1 MTISCELVRDLL
13 PLYDDGVISTD
24 GKKIV
29 STHLSKCAA
38 CRAYHK
44 QVKEERIADTDFLKK
59 EAPPPAEGSKDF
71 RPLARRYKRKRIL
84 YWGAAA
90 AVSAVYAGTL
100 IYCISKLADNGD
112 KK

>member
-1 MTISCELVRDLL
+1 MTISCDLVRDLL
-13 PLYDDGVISTD
+13 PLYDDSVISQD
-24 GKKIV
+24 GHKIV
-29 STHLSKCAA
+29 SNHLTHCAA

-44 QVKEERIADTDFLKK
+44 QVKESEFAAAEYLKK
-59 EAPPPAEGSKDF
+59 ETIPTDGKKDF

-90 AVSAVYAGTL
+90 ALTAVYAGTL
-100 IYCISKLADNGD
+100 IYCISKLAENGD

>member
-13 PLYDDGVISTD
+13 PLYDDNVISED
-24 GKKIV
+24 GYKIV
-29 STHLSKCAA
+29 SVHLSRCAA

-44 QVKEERIADTDFLKK
+44 QVTEMSLADNELLKK
-59 EAPPPAEGSKDF
+59 QTPPSGERDF
-71 RPLARRYKRKRIL
+71 RPLAKRYKRKRYI

-90 AVSAVYAGTL
+90 AISAVYAGTL
-100 IYCISKLADNGD
+100 IYCISKLAENGD

>member
-13 PLYDDGVISTD
+13 PLYDDGVISHD
-24 GKKIV
+24 GHKIV
-29 STHLSKCAA
+29 STHLGRCAA

-44 QVKEERIADTDFLKK
+44 QVKESELAATEYLKK
-59 EAPPPAEGSKDF
+59 EPIPADGEKDF

-84 YWGAAA
+84 YWAAA
-90 AVSAVYAGTL
+90 AALTAVYAGTL

>member
-13 PLYDDGVISTD
+13 PLYDDDVISED

-29 STHLSKCAA
+29 SVHLSRCPA

-44 QVKEERIADTDFLKK
+44 QVKEGDIAAAEILKK
-59 EAPPPAEGSKDF
+59 ETPPDAGAKDF

>member
-24 GKKIV
+24 GNKIV
-29 STHLSKCAA
+29 SVHLSKCAA

-44 QVKEERIADTDFLKK
+44 QVKEEGIADTEFLKK
-59 EAPPPAEGSKDF
+59 EAPPEGGKDF
-71 RPLARRYKRKRIL
+71 RPLARRYKRKRFI

-90 AVSAVYAGTL
+90 AVSAIYAGTL

>member
-24 GKKIV
+24 GNKIV
-29 STHLSKCAA
+29 TVHLAKCAA
-38 CRAYHK
+38 CRGYHK
-44 QVKEERIADTDFLKK
+44 QVKEEKIADTDFLKN
-59 EAPPPAEGSKDF
+59 EVTPPPEGGKDF